1 MSMETDLKI
10 KEEYHDRTFT
20 TLSIEG
26 LSVEEMHQ
34 ILDVSHA
41 SLEEILDKHGL
52 VGTYKY
58 WRDGFGI
65 YGIRHVG
72 GHLFVTIGNSCD

>member
-10 KEEYHDRTFT
+10 KEEYRDRTFT

-26 LSVEEMHQ
+26 LSVEEMNEVLSNHNK
-34 ILDVSHA
+34 LGDVMA
-41 SLEEILDKHGL
+41 KHGM
-52 VGTYKY
+52 GGMYDCWHNGY
-58 WRDGFGI
+58 GI

-72 GHLFVTIGNSCD
+72 GHLFVKIGNSCD